1 MTCWPLLHPYFGQ
14 GKQDKGSHLG
24 GGHVT
29 KEMLGEIDV
38 WVAQMFGM
46 LCVKDPWHIFGVCL
60 CETSDLLYLLFVL
73 DSLASK
79 DR

>member
-1 MTCWPLLHPYFGQ
+1 MFLGATWKPTKLLDKIGSRCDGQ

-46 LCVKDPWHIFGVCL
+46 FCWNAV
-60 CETSDLLYLLFVL
+60 
-73 DSLASK
+73 
-79 DR
+79 